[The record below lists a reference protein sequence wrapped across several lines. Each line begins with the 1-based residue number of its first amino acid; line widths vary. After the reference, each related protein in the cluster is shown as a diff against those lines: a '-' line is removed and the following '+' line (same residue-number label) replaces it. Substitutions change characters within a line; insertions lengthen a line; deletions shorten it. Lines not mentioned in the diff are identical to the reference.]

1 MHSSTMIFMRMIFN
15 YLVEHVLEKHFPSFF
30 FAKNLEF
37 TGKLFNGI
45 ILVFHLNQLMQG
57 FELVVALIAT

>member
-45 ILVFHLNQLMQG
+45 ILVFHLNQLM
-57 FELVVALIAT
+57 